1 MRLDGAANDPPSPL
15 RTRFAPSPTG
25 YLHLGHVAHALH
37 VWKLAGE
44 LGAEVIFRMEDH
56 DRGRCRPEFETAIV
70 EDIAWLGFVCQ
81 GSMSRQS
88 DREAIYREL
97 ATKLQKLGLLYGCAC
112 SRKEIIERTG
122 ESGVGE
128 ELRYDN
134 HCRDLGLPLDFHT
147 GWRVRLPDSE
157 VRFDDPRLGTLK
169 QNPRQQCGDLL
180 IRDRHGN
187 WTYQYCVVVDD
198 WLQGVD
204 LVVRGEDLLSS
215 TGRQIL
221 LGELLGRDKP
231 PRYFHHPL
239 IYDAETGK
247 KLSKRDLAHAV
258 RELRRAGV
266 APEVVLREAA
276 SLSGLETDGG
286 KGARRC
292 NP

>member
-1 MRLDGAANDPPSPL
+1 
-15 RTRFAPSPTG
+15 
-25 YLHLGHVAHALH
+25 VAHALH
-37 VWKLAGE
+37 LWKVAGE
-44 LGAEVIFRMEDH
+44 LEAEVIFRMEDH
-56 DRGRCRPEFETAIV
+56 DRGRCRPEFEAAII
-70 EDIAWLGFVCQ
+70 EDMAWLGFTCH
-81 GSMSRQS
+81 GAMTRQS
-88 DREAIYREL
+88 EREAVYRDF
-97 ATKLQKLGLLYGCAC
+97 ASKLQAAGLLYGCAC
-112 SRKEIIERTG
+112 SRKEVLARTG
-122 ESGVGE
+122 DSATGE
-128 ELRYDN
+128 ELCYDN

-157 VRFDDPRLGTLK
+157 VRFDDLRLGPMI
-169 QNPRQQCGDLL
+169 QNPQRQSGDLL

-198 WLQGVD
+198 WLQGVN

-221 LGELLGRDKP
+221 LGELLGREKP
-231 PRYFHHPL
+231 PRYLDHPL

-276 SLSGLETDGG
+276 RLSGIATDGG
-286 KGARRC
+286 KGPRRC